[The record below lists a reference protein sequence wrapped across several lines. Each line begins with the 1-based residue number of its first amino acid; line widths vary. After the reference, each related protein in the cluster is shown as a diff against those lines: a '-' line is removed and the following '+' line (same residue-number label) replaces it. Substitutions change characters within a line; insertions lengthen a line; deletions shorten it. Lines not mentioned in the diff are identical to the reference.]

1 MTTEKTLQ
9 WQREHPEAMR
19 EHKRRYYEK
28 HRDELLKKQHEYYMR
43 RKAQKG
49 TES

>member
-28 HRDELLKKQHEYYMR
+28 HRDELLRKQHEYYMK

-49 TES
+49 TEA